1 MARVSLASPASAVA
15 GGKTAKALRDG
26 LGIET
31 VDDLLR
37 HYPRRYIDP
46 GELTD
51 LDSLEVG
58 EHVTVFAEVV
68 SATTRRMQ
76 QRKGTVTEV
85 VVSDGRGRISLV
97 FFNQP
102 WRAER
107 EFRVGRRG
115 LFAGTVSA
123 YGGTR
128 QLAHPRHVM
137 IPDRGA
143 GAPEGEAAGDEER
156 DREAEA
162 AFGDLLIPIYPATAG
177 LPSWK
182 IQRTVRLALDSLG
195 DIDDPLPA
203 ALREDRDL
211 VSLDAALRSVHR
223 PVDRDAI
230 AEAHRRLR
238 FEEAFDL
245 QVVLAQRRRERLGV
259 AAVPRPLRSDGI
271 LDEFDRRLRFGLTG
285 AQQRVGAEIA
295 ADLGGDHPM
304 QRLIQGD
311 VGSGKTLVALRAML
325 QVVDSGAQAA
335 LLAPTEVLA
344 QQHLRT
350 LRDHMGSLAETGLLR
365 AGEFGTRI
373 AFLSGSQGARQ
384 RRDEL
389 AAIASGEAGIVVG
402 THALLEESVEFH
414 DLALV
419 VVDEQHRF
427 GVEQRA
433 ALTSR
438 GAQTRPHVLVMTA
451 TPIPRTVAMT
461 VFGDLDVSVIDEYP
475 PGRGRISTHVVAP
488 REHPAHLARAWER
501 VREEVAQGR
510 RVFVVCPRI
519 GDDDDVTSSDE
530 IGTGGSAK
538 PSGSDDGPAMSSVI
552 DVARALDERWLV
564 GLRIGILHGRMP
576 AEAKDEAMRRFTLPQ
591 ESPEAYDLLV
601 STTVIE
607 VGVDVPD
614 ASMMVILDAERFGIS
629 QLHQLRG
636 RIARGGGDGLCLL
649 VTGADAG
656 SSSRE
661 RLAAVAA
668 TTDGFE
674 LARVDLEARRE
685 GDILGTAQSG
695 RRSSLRL
702 LEVIRDEHL
711 VEEARQAAHDLVADD
726 PDLTRHAVL
735 RDRIRLLHDDDRAE
749 FLEKG

>member
-1 MARVSLASPASAVA
+1 MPPVTPASPASAVT

-26 LGIET
+26 LGIVT

-58 EHVTVFAEVV
+58 EHVTVLADVV

-85 VVSDGRGRISLV
+85 VVSDGIGRISLV

-102 WRAER
+102 WRTER

-137 IPDRGA
+137 IPEGSSHDAEGDADR
-143 GAPEGEAAGDEER
+143 DS
-156 DREAEA
+156 EAEA

-195 DIDDPLPA
+195 EIEDPLPA
-203 ALREDRDL
+203 ALRDEHDL
-211 VSLDAALRSVHR
+211 VSLDFALRSVHR
-223 PVDRDAI
+223 PVDRDAV
-230 AEAHRRLR
+230 ETAHRRLR

-259 AAVPRPLRSDGI
+259 AAVPRPRRDGGT
-271 LDEFDRRLRFGLTG
+271 LDEFDRRLRFDLTG
-285 AQQRVGAEIA
+285 AQRRVGAEISE
-295 ADLGGDHPM
+295 DLAGEHPM

-325 QVVDSGAQAA
+325 QVVDTGAQAA

-350 LRDHMGSLAETGLLR
+350 LRDHMGPLAESGLLG
-365 AGEFGTRI
+365 AGEIGTRI
-373 AFLSGSQGARQ
+373 AYLSGSQGARQ
-384 RRDEL
+384 RREEL

-402 THALLEESVEFH
+402 THALLEESVEFR
-414 DLALV
+414 DLGLV

-438 GAQTRPHVLVMTA
+438 GSQARPHVLVMTA

-475 PGRGRISTHVVAP
+475 PGRGRIATHVVAP
-488 REHPAHLARAWER
+488 REQPAHLARAWER
-501 VREEVAQGR
+501 VREEVGAGR

-519 GDDDDVTSSDE
+519 GDDDDASSPDE
-530 IGTGGSAK
+530 IGGGSAT
-538 PSGSDDGPAMSSVI
+538 DDGPALSSVI
-552 DVARALDERWLV
+552 DVARALDERWLA
-564 GLRIGILHGRMP
+564 GLRVGVLHGRMP
-576 AEAKDEAMRRFTLPQ
+576 ADAKDEAMRRFTLEPQ
-591 ESPEAYDLLV
+591 DEDALDVLV

-607 VGVDVPD
+607 VGVDVPE

-649 VTGADAG
+649 VTGADGG
-656 SSSRE
+656 SPSRT
-661 RLAAVAA
+661 RLDAVAS

-702 LEVIRDEHL
+702 LEVIRDESL
-711 VEEARQAAHDLVADD
+711 VEEARSAAHQLVAAD
-726 PDLTRHAVL
+726 PDLERHAAL
-735 RDRIRLLHDDDRAE
+735 RDRIRMLQDDDRAE

>member
-1 MARVSLASPASAVA
+1 MARLGLSTPVSSVV

-26 LGIET
+26 LGVAT

-51 LDSLEVG
+51 LGGLQVG

-68 SATTRRMQ
+68 SASNRRMQ
-76 QRKGTVTEV
+76 QRKGTITEV
-85 VVSDGRGRISLV
+85 VVSDGVGRISLV

-102 WRAER
+102 WRVDR

-137 IPDRGA
+137 LPDA
-143 GAPEGEAAGDEER
+143 IGDPASLEDDR
-156 DREAEA
+156 DREAQA
-162 AFGDLLIPIYPATAG
+162 AFADLLIPIYPATAG

-182 IQRTVRLALDSLG
+182 IQQTVRLALDALA
-195 DIDDPLPA
+195 DVEDPLPEA
-203 ALREDRDL
+203 VRADKGLLGLADALRGI
-211 VSLDAALRSVHR
+211 HR
-223 PVDRDAI
+223 PPDRDAI
-230 AEAHRRLR
+230 EVAQRRLR

-245 QVVLAQRRRERLGV
+245 QVVLAQRRHERRGQ
-259 AAVPRPLRSDGI
+259 AATPRPAVGEGL
-271 LDEFDRRLRFGLTG
+271 LAAFDAEMPFDLTA
-285 AQQRVGAEIA
+285 AQDRVGREISD
-295 ADLGGDHPM
+295 DLAGSHPM
-304 QRLIQGD
+304 QRLLQGD

-325 QVVDSGAQAA
+325 QVIDAGAQAA

-350 LRDHMGSLAETGLLR
+350 LRSLLGDMAEVGLL
-365 AGEFGTRI
+365 GQHGPSTRI
-373 AFLSGSQGARQ
+373 AFLSGSQSARQ

-402 THALLEESVEFH
+402 THALLEDTVRFA
-414 DLALV
+414 DLGLV

-433 ALTSR
+433 ALADR
-438 GAQTRPHVLVMTA
+438 AKGETRPHVLVMTA

-475 PGRGRISTHVVAP
+475 PGRGRIDTHVVAP
-488 REHPAHLARAWER
+488 REQPAHLVRAWQR
-501 VREEVAQGR
+501 AREEAEAGR
-510 RVFVVCPRI
+510 RIFVVCPRI
-519 GDDDDVTSSDE
+519 GDDTATASSDE
-530 IGTGGSAK
+530 VT
-538 PSGSDDGPAMSSVI
+538 DDGVDQDPSPLSSVLET
-552 DVARALDERWLV
+552 AEALSDRWLA
-564 GLRIGILHGRMP
+564 GLRIGVLHGRMP
-576 AEAKDEAMRRFTLPQ
+576 AEDKDDVMRRFTLPSA
-591 ESPEAYDLLV
+591 SPDALDVVV

-614 ASMMVILDAERFGIS
+614 ASMMVILDADRFGIS

-649 VTGADAG
+649 VTSAEPG
-656 SSSRE
+656 SPARE
-661 RLAAVAA
+661 RLAAVAS
-668 TTDGFE
+668 TTDGFA
-674 LARVDLEARRE
+674 LARVDLQARRE
-685 GDILGTAQSG
+685 GDILGAAQSG

-702 LEVIRDEHL
+702 LEVIRDEPL
-711 VEEARQAAHDLVADD
+711 VDEARESAQAVVAAD
-726 PDLTRHAVL
+726 PTLESQPAL
-735 RDRIRLLHDDDRAE
+735 RERARMLGADDRAD

>member
-1 MARVSLASPASAVA
+1 MARVSLAAPVSAVA

-51 LDSLEVG
+51 LDSLQVG
-58 EHVTVFAEVV
+58 EHVTVLAEVV
-68 SATTRRMQ
+68 SASNRRMQ

-102 WRAER
+102 WRVER

-137 IPDRGA
+137 IPDSGLHLVD
-143 GAPEGEAAGDEER
+143 ESGDADR

-162 AFGDLLIPIYPATAG
+162 AFSDLLIPIYPATAG
-177 LPSWK
+177 LPSWR
-182 IQRTVRLALDSLG
+182 IQQTVRLALDSLA
-195 DIDDPLPA
+195 DVEDPLPP
-203 ALREDRDL
+203 ALRMEKGLLGLSD
-211 VSLDAALRSVHR
+211 ALRGVHR
-223 PVDRDAI
+223 PPDRDAI
-230 AEAHRRLR
+230 DAAHRRLR

-245 QVVLAQRRRERLGV
+245 QVVLAQRRHERLAQAATPRPPSGEGLV
-259 AAVPRPLRSDGI
+259 AA
-271 LDEFDRRLRFGLTG
+271 FGERIPYALTS
-285 AQQRVGAEIA
+285 AQERVGQEIS
-295 ADLGGDHPM
+295 ADLSGNHPM

-325 QVVDSGAQAA
+325 QVVDAGAQAA
-335 LLAPTEVLA
+335 MLAPTEVLA

-350 LRDHMGSLAETGLLR
+350 IRGLLGPLAESGLL
-365 AGEFGTRI
+365 GSSDIGTRV
-373 AFLSGSQGARQ
+373 AYLSGSQSTRQ
-384 RRDEL
+384 RREEL
-389 AAIASGEAGIVVG
+389 AVIASGEAGIVVG
-402 THALLEESVEFH
+402 THALLEGTVEFA
-414 DLALV
+414 DLGLV

-433 ALTSR
+433 ALASR
-438 GAQTRPHVLVMTA
+438 GPGDTRPHVLVMTA

-475 PGRGRISTHVVAP
+475 PGRGRIATHVVAP
-488 REHPAHLARAWER
+488 REQPAHLVRAWDR
-501 VREEVAQGR
+501 VREEIEGGG

-519 GDDDDVTSSDE
+519 GDDSSAASSDE
-530 IGTGGSAK
+530 IEADPDAS
-538 PSGSDDGPAMSSVI
+538 PDESPLSSVV
-552 DVARALDERWLV
+552 DVTRALSDRWLA
-564 GLRIGILHGRMP
+564 GLRVGMLHGRMP
-576 AEAKDEAMRRFTLPQ
+576 AEDKDEAMRRFTLPRDD
-591 ESPEAYDLLV
+591 PAALDVLV

-607 VGVDVPD
+607 VGVDVPE

-649 VTGADAG
+649 VTAAEPG
-656 SSSRE
+656 SPARE

-668 TTDGFE
+668 TTDGFA

-695 RRSSLRL
+695 KRSSLRL
-702 LEVIRDEHL
+702 LEVIRDEAL
-711 VEEARQAAHDLVADD
+711 VDEARQAAQAVVAED
-726 PDLTRHAVL
+726 PTLTRHAAL
-735 RDRIRLLHDDDRAE
+735 RERVRMLAADDRSD

>member
-1 MARVSLASPASAVA
+1 MPRVSLAAPVSAVA

-26 LGIET
+26 LGIQT
-31 VDDLLR
+31 VEDLLR

-58 EHVTVFAEVV
+58 EHVTVLAEVV
-68 SATTRRMQ
+68 SASNRRMQ

-102 WRAER
+102 WRVDR

-137 IPDRGA
+137 IPDTGLHLA
-143 GAPEGEAAGDEER
+143 EDSGDAEAER

-162 AFGDLLIPIYPATAG
+162 AFSDLLIPIYPATAG
-177 LPSWK
+177 LPSWR
-182 IQRTVRLALDSLG
+182 IQQAIRLALDSLG
-195 DIDDPLPA
+195 DIEDPIPA
-203 ALREDRDL
+203 SLRMEKGLLGLGDALRGI
-211 VSLDAALRSVHR
+211 HR
-223 PVDRDAI
+223 PPDPDVV
-230 AEAHRRLR
+230 EAARRRLR

-245 QVVLAQRRRERLGV
+245 QVVLAQRRHERLGQ
-259 AAVPRPLRSDGI
+259 AATPRPPTDDALLAVFDG
-271 LDEFDRRLRFGLTG
+271 RMPYSLTS
-285 AQQRVGAEIA
+285 AQVRVGEEIA
-295 ADLGGDHPM
+295 ADLSGSHPM
-304 QRLIQGD
+304 QRLLQGD

-325 QVVDSGAQAA
+325 QVVDAGAQAA

-350 LRDHMGSLAETGLLR
+350 IRGLLGPLAESGLL
-365 AGEFGTRI
+365 GSSDIGTRV
-373 AFLSGSQGARQ
+373 AYLSGSQSARQ
-384 RRDEL
+384 RREEL

-402 THALLEESVEFH
+402 THALLEDTVEFAE
-414 DLALV
+414 LGLV

-433 ALTSR
+433 ALAGR
-438 GAQTRPHVLVMTA
+438 GPGDTRPHVLVMTA

-461 VFGDLDVSVIDEYP
+461 VFGDLDVSLIDEYP
-475 PGRGRISTHVVAP
+475 PGRGRIATHVVAP
-488 REHPAHLARAWER
+488 REHPAHLVRAWER
-501 VREEVAQGR
+501 VREEVEAGR

-519 GDDDDVTSSDE
+519 GDDALDASADE
-530 IGTGGSAK
+530 IGADFDAGADES
-538 PSGSDDGPAMSSVI
+538 PLSSVT
-552 DVARALDERWLV
+552 DVARALSDRWLS
-564 GLRIGILHGRMP
+564 GLRVGTLHGRMP
-576 AEAKDEAMRRFTLPQ
+576 SEDKDDAMRRFTLPGEDPQ
-591 ESPEAYDLLV
+591 ALDVLV
-601 STTVIE
+601 ATTVIE
-607 VGVDVPD
+607 VGVDVPE

-649 VTGADAG
+649 VTAAEPG
-656 SSSRE
+656 SPARE

-668 TTDGFE
+668 TTDGFA

-702 LEVIRDEHL
+702 LEVIRDEPL
-711 VEEARQAAHDLVADD
+711 VEEARQAAQVIVSED
-726 PDLTRHAVL
+726 PDLARHPALRERARVL
-735 RDRIRLLHDDDRAE
+735 RDDERAE

>member
-1 MARVSLASPASAVA
+1 MARVSLAAPVSAVA

-26 LGIET
+26 LGIQT

-51 LDSLEVG
+51 LDSLQVG
-58 EHVTVFAEVV
+58 EHVTVLAEVV
-68 SATTRRMQ
+68 SATNRRMQ

-102 WRAER
+102 WRVER

-137 IPDRGA
+137 IPDTGLRLV
-143 GAPEGEAAGDEER
+143 GDDIDAQSER

-162 AFGDLLIPIYPATAG
+162 AFSDLLIPIYPATAG
-177 LPSWK
+177 LPSWR
-182 IQRTVRLALDSLG
+182 IQQTVRLALDSLS
-195 DIDDPLPA
+195 DIEDPLPP
-203 ALREDRDL
+203 ALRMEKGLLGFADALTSIHRPPDPDA
-211 VSLDAALRSVHR
+211 VDAAR
-223 PVDRDAI
+223 
-230 AEAHRRLR
+230 RRLR
-238 FEEAFDL
+238 FDEAFDL
-245 QVVLAQRRRERLGV
+245 QVVLAQRRHERLGQT
-259 AAVPRPLRSDGI
+259 AMPRPEMPDG
-271 LDEFDRRLRFGLTG
+271 LLTAFDARIPYALTT
-285 AQQRVGAEIA
+285 AQERVGREIS
-295 ADLGGDHPM
+295 ADLACSHPM
-304 QRLIQGD
+304 QRLLQGD

-325 QVVDSGAQAA
+325 QVVDTGAQAA

-350 LRDHMGSLAETGLLR
+350 IRALLGPLAESGLL
-365 AGEFGTRI
+365 GSDDIGTRV
-373 AFLSGSQGARQ
+373 AYLSGSQSARQ
-384 RRDEL
+384 RREEL
-389 AAIASGEAGIVVG
+389 SAIATGEAGIVVG
-402 THALLEESVEFH
+402 THALLEDTVDFH
-414 DLALV
+414 DLGLV

-433 ALTSR
+433 ALAGR
-438 GAQTRPHVLVMTA
+438 GPGDTRPHVLVMTA

-475 PGRGRISTHVVAP
+475 PGRGRIATHVVAP
-488 REHPAHLARAWER
+488 REHPAHLVRAWDR
-501 VREEVAQGR
+501 VREEVDAGR

-519 GDDDDVTSSDE
+519 GDDSATVGSDE
-530 IGTGGSAK
+530 IGTDAAVSADES
-538 PSGSDDGPAMSSVI
+538 PLSSVV
-552 DVARALDERWLV
+552 DVTRALSDRWLT
-564 GLRIGILHGRMP
+564 GLRVGMLHGRMS
-576 AEAKDEAMRRFTLPQ
+576 ADDKDEAMRRFTLPRDDPAAL
-591 ESPEAYDLLV
+591 EVLV

-607 VGVDVPD
+607 VGVDVPE
-614 ASMMVILDAERFGIS
+614 ASMMVILDAERFGVS

-649 VTGADAG
+649 VTAAEPG
-656 SSSRE
+656 SPARE

-668 TTDGFE
+668 TTDGFA

-702 LEVIRDEHL
+702 LEVIRDESL
-711 VEEARQAAHDLVADD
+711 VEEARQAAQAVVAED
-726 PDLTRHAVL
+726 PMLARHAAL
-735 RDRIRLLHDDDRAE
+735 RERVRMLSADERAD

>member
-1 MARVSLASPASAVA
+1 MARVSLAAPVSAIA

-51 LDSLEVG
+51 LDSLQVG
-58 EHVTVFAEVV
+58 EHVTVLAEVV
-68 SATTRRMQ
+68 SATNRRMQ
-76 QRKGTVTEV
+76 QRNGTVTEV

-102 WRAER
+102 WRVER

-137 IPDRGA
+137 IPDSGLHLVEDSA
-143 GAPEGEAAGDEER
+143 DAEAER

-162 AFGDLLIPIYPATAG
+162 AFSNLLIPVYPATAG
-177 LPSWK
+177 LPSWR
-182 IQRTVRLALDSLG
+182 IQQTIKLALDSLVEVE
-195 DIDDPLPA
+195 DPLPP
-203 ALREDRDL
+203 ALRLEKGLLGLSD
-211 VSLDAALRSVHR
+211 ALRAIHR
-223 PVDRDAI
+223 PPDLEAI
-230 AEAHRRLR
+230 EPARRRLR

-245 QVVLAQRRRERLGV
+245 QVVLAQRRQVRRAQ
-259 AAVPRPLRSDGI
+259 AATPRPRSDAG
-271 LDEFDRRLRFGLTG
+271 LLAAFDARTPYDLTS
-285 AQQRVGAEIA
+285 AQVRVGEEIST
-295 ADLGGDHPM
+295 DLGDSHPM
-304 QRLIQGD
+304 QRLLQGD

-325 QVVDSGAQAA
+325 QVVDAGAQAA
-335 LLAPTEVLA
+335 MLAPTEVLA

-350 LRDHMGSLAETGLLR
+350 IRGLLGPLAEAGLL
-365 AGEFGTRI
+365 GSEGVGTRV
-373 AFLSGSQGARQ
+373 AYLSGSQTARQ
-384 RRDEL
+384 RREEL
-389 AAIASGEAGIVVG
+389 ASIASGEAGIVVG
-402 THALLEESVEFH
+402 THALLEDTVDFA
-414 DLALV
+414 DLGLV

-433 ALTSR
+433 ALTKR
-438 GAQTRPHVLVMTA
+438 GAGDTRPHVLVMTA

-475 PGRGRISTHVVAP
+475 PGRGRIATHVVAP
-488 REHPAHLARAWER
+488 REQPAHLVRAWDR
-501 VREEVAQGR
+501 VREEVAAGR

-519 GDDDDVTSSDE
+519 GDDAATASTDE
-530 IGTGGSAK
+530 VEADPDAAPDES
-538 PSGSDDGPAMSSVI
+538 PLSSVV
-552 DVARALDERWLV
+552 DVARALSDRWLA
-564 GLRIGILHGRMP
+564 GLRVGILHGRMP
-576 AEAKDEAMRRFTLPQ
+576 AEDKDEAMRRFTLPV
-591 ESPEAYDLLV
+591 EDPSALDVLV

-607 VGVDVPD
+607 VGVDVPQ

-649 VTGADAG
+649 VTAAEPG
-656 SSSRE
+656 SPARD
-661 RLAAVAA
+661 RLAAVAS
-668 TTDGFE
+668 TTDGFA

-702 LEVIRDEHL
+702 LEVIRDEAL
-711 VEEARQAAHDLVADD
+711 VEEARQAAQVLVSED
-726 PDLTRHAVL
+726 PDLARHPAL
-735 RDRIRLLHDDDRAE
+735 RERVRMLSADDRAD

>member
-1 MARVSLASPASAVA
+1 MKRIGLAAPVSTVA

-31 VDDLLR
+31 VDDLVR

-51 LDSLEVG
+51 LDSLQVG
-58 EHVTVFAEVV
+58 EHVTVLAEVV
-68 SATTRRMQ
+68 SATNRRMQ

-102 WRAER
+102 WRVDR

-137 IPDRGA
+137 IPDA
-143 GAPEGEAAGDEER
+143 GLHVVDDSADAQSER
-156 DREAEA
+156 DSEAEA
-162 AFGDLLIPIYPATAG
+162 AFADLLIPIYPATAG
-177 LPSWK
+177 LPSWR
-182 IQRTVRLALDSLG
+182 IQQTVRLALDSLA
-195 DIDDPLPA
+195 DIEDPLPA
-203 ALREDRDL
+203 SVRLEKGLVGLEDALRGI
-211 VSLDAALRSVHR
+211 HR
-223 PVDRDAI
+223 PPDKDAI
-230 AEAHRRLR
+230 EAAQRRLR

-245 QVVLAQRRRERLGV
+245 QVVLAQRRHERLAQ
-259 AAVPRPLRSDGI
+259 AAVPRPVATEGLLSAF
-271 LDEFDRRLRFGLTG
+271 DERLPYSLTA
-285 AQQRVGAEIA
+285 AQERVGREISD
-295 ADLGGDHPM
+295 DLAGSHPM
-304 QRLIQGD
+304 QRLLQGD

-350 LRDHMGSLAETGLLR
+350 IRGLLGPLAESGLL
-365 AGEFGTRI
+365 GSGDTGTRV
-373 AFLSGSQGARQ
+373 AYLSGSQSARQ
-384 RRDEL
+384 RREEL

-402 THALLEESVEFH
+402 THALLEDSVEFS
-414 DLALV
+414 DLGLV

-433 ALTSR
+433 ALATR
-438 GAQTRPHVLVMTA
+438 GGDTRPHVLVMTA

-475 PGRGRISTHVVAP
+475 PGRGRIATHVVAP
-488 REHPAHLARAWER
+488 REHPAHLVRAWER
-501 VREEVAQGR
+501 VREEVDAGR

-519 GDDDDVTSSDE
+519 GDDASAVGSDE
-530 IGTGGSAK
+530 IGEDPDASLDES
-538 PSGSDDGPAMSSVI
+538 PLSSVV
-552 DVARALDERWLV
+552 DVTQALSDRWLA
-564 GLRIGILHGRMP
+564 GLRVGMLHGRMT
-576 AEAKDEAMRRFTLPQ
+576 AEDKDDAMRRFTLPRDD
-591 ESPEAYDLLV
+591 SAALDVLV
-601 STTVIE
+601 ATTVIE
-607 VGVDVPD
+607 VGVDVPE

-649 VTGADAG
+649 VTAAEPG
-656 SSSRE
+656 SPARE

-668 TTDGFE
+668 TTDGFA

-702 LEVIRDEHL
+702 LEVIRDEAL
-711 VEEARQAAHDLVADD
+711 VDEARQAAQAVVADD
-726 PDLTRHAVL
+726 PQLARHPAL
-735 RDRIRLLHDDDRAE
+735 RERVRMLDSDDRAD

>member
-1 MARVSLASPASAVA
+1 MARVSLAAPVSAVA

-51 LDSLEVG
+51 LDSLQVG
-58 EHVTVFAEVV
+58 EHVTVLAEVV
-68 SATTRRMQ
+68 SASNRRMQ

-102 WRAER
+102 WRVER

-137 IPDRGA
+137 IPDSGMHLVD
-143 GAPEGEAAGDEER
+143 ESGDADR

-162 AFGDLLIPIYPATAG
+162 AFSDLLIPIYPATAG
-177 LPSWK
+177 LPSWR
-182 IQRTVRLALDSLG
+182 IQQTVRLALDSLA
-195 DIDDPLPA
+195 DVEDPLPP
-203 ALREDRDL
+203 ALRMEKGLLGLAD
-211 VSLDAALRSVHR
+211 ALRGVHR
-223 PVDRDAI
+223 PPDRDAI
-230 AEAHRRLR
+230 DAAHRRLR

-245 QVVLAQRRRERLGV
+245 QVVLAQRRHERLAQAATPRPPSGEGLV
-259 AAVPRPLRSDGI
+259 AA
-271 LDEFDRRLRFGLTG
+271 FGERIPYALTS
-285 AQQRVGAEIA
+285 AQERVGQEIS
-295 ADLGGDHPM
+295 ADLSGNHPM

-325 QVVDSGAQAA
+325 QVVDAGAQAA
-335 LLAPTEVLA
+335 MLAPTEVLA

-350 LRDHMGSLAETGLLR
+350 IRGLLGPLAESGLL
-365 AGEFGTRI
+365 GSSDIGTRV
-373 AFLSGSQGARQ
+373 AYLSGSQSTRQ
-384 RRDEL
+384 RREEL
-389 AAIASGEAGIVVG
+389 AVIASGEAGIVVG
-402 THALLEESVEFH
+402 THALLEGTVEFA
-414 DLALV
+414 DLGLV

-433 ALTSR
+433 ALASR
-438 GAQTRPHVLVMTA
+438 GPGDTRPHVLVMTA

-475 PGRGRISTHVVAP
+475 PGRGRIATHVVAP
-488 REHPAHLARAWER
+488 REQPAHLVRAWDR
-501 VREEVAQGR
+501 VREEIEGGG

-519 GDDDDVTSSDE
+519 GDDSSAASSDE
-530 IGTGGSAK
+530 IEADPDAS
-538 PSGSDDGPAMSSVI
+538 PDESPLSSVV
-552 DVARALDERWLV
+552 DVTRALSDRWLA
-564 GLRIGILHGRMP
+564 GLRVGMLHGRMP
-576 AEAKDEAMRRFTLPQ
+576 AEDKDEAMRRFTLPRDD
-591 ESPEAYDLLV
+591 PAALDVLV

-607 VGVDVPD
+607 VGVDVPE

-649 VTGADAG
+649 VTAAEPG
-656 SSSRE
+656 SPARE

-668 TTDGFE
+668 TTDGFA

-695 RRSSLRL
+695 KRSSLRL
-702 LEVIRDEHL
+702 LEVIRDEAL
-711 VEEARQAAHDLVADD
+711 VDEARQAAQAVVAED
-726 PDLTRHAVL
+726 PTLTRHAAL
-735 RDRIRLLHDDDRAE
+735 RERVRMLAADDRSD

>member
-1 MARVSLASPASAVA
+1 MAPLGLTSPVSAVA

-51 LDSLEVG
+51 LGALQVG

-68 SATTRRMQ
+68 SASNRRMQ
-76 QRKGTVTEV
+76 QRKGTITEV
-85 VVSDGRGRISLV
+85 VVSDGVGRISLV

-102 WRAER
+102 WRVDR

-137 IPDRGA
+137 LPERGDDA
-143 GAPEGEAAGDEER
+143 VEGVTSLEEDR
-156 DREAEA
+156 DREAES
-162 AFGDLLIPIYPATAG
+162 AFSDLLIPIYPATAG

-182 IQRTVRLALDSLG
+182 IQQTVRLALDTLV
-195 DIDDPLPA
+195 DVEDPLPEEIRTEKNLLGLSD
-203 ALREDRDL
+203 ALRGI
-211 VSLDAALRSVHR
+211 HR
-223 PVDRDAI
+223 PPDRDAT
-230 AEAHRRLR
+230 EAARRRLR

-245 QVVLAQRRRERLGV
+245 QVVLAQRRHERLAE
-259 AAVPRPLRSDGI
+259 AAIPRPPAAAGLLVD
-271 LDEFDRRLRFGLTG
+271 FDARMPFPLTG
-285 AQQRVGAEIA
+285 AQVRVGQEIST
-295 ADLGGDHPM
+295 DLSASHPM
-304 QRLIQGD
+304 QRLLQGD

-325 QVVDSGAQAA
+325 QVVDAGGQAA

-350 LRDHMGSLAETGLLR
+350 VRALLGPLADDGLLGS
-365 AGEFGTRI
+365 ADGTTRV
-373 AFLSGSQGARQ
+373 AFLSGSQSTRQ

-389 AAIASGEAGIVVG
+389 AAIESGEAGIVVG
-402 THALLEESVEFH
+402 THALLEETVRFA
-414 DLALV
+414 DLGLV

-433 ALTSR
+433 ALTGR
-438 GAQTRPHVLVMTA
+438 AGAEVRPHVLVMTA

-475 PGRGRISTHVVAP
+475 PGRGRIATHVVAP
-488 REHPAHLARAWER
+488 REQPAHLARAWER
-501 VREEVAQGR
+501 VREEVASGR

-519 GDDDDVTSSDE
+519 GDDVATASSDE
-530 IGTGGSAK
+530 VGEENVDSTVS
-538 PSGSDDGPAMSSVI
+538 PLSSVTE
-552 DVARALDERWLV
+552 VADALTHRWLS
-564 GLRIGILHGRMP
+564 GLRIGVLHGRMA
-576 AEAKDEAMRRFTLPQ
+576 AEDKDDAMRRFTLP
-591 ESPEAYDLLV
+591 ADDADALDVLV
-601 STTVIE
+601 ATTVIE

-614 ASMMVILDAERFGIS
+614 ASTMVILDADRFGIS

-649 VTGADAG
+649 VTSAEPG
-656 SSSRE
+656 SPARE
-661 RLAAVAA
+661 RLAAVSA
-668 TTDGFE
+668 TTDGFA
-674 LARVDLEARRE
+674 LARVDLQARRE

-702 LEVIRDEHL
+702 LEVIRDEPL
-711 VEEARQAAHDLVADD
+711 VEEAREAAQAVVSADPTLAAHPALRERV
-726 PDLTRHAVL
+726 RVL
-735 RDRIRLLHDDDRAE
+735 DADDRAD

>member
-1 MARVSLASPASAVA
+1 MARVSLAAPVSAVA

-51 LDSLEVG
+51 LDSLQVG
-58 EHVTVFAEVV
+58 EHVTVLAEVV
-68 SATTRRMQ
+68 SASNRRMQ

-102 WRAER
+102 WRVER

-137 IPDRGA
+137 IPDSGLHLVD
-143 GAPEGEAAGDEER
+143 ESGDADR

-162 AFGDLLIPIYPATAG
+162 AFSDLLIPIYPATAG
-177 LPSWK
+177 LPSWR
-182 IQRTVRLALDSLG
+182 IQQTVRLALDSLA
-195 DIDDPLPA
+195 DVEDPLPP
-203 ALREDRDL
+203 ALRMEKGLLGLAD
-211 VSLDAALRSVHR
+211 ALRGVHR
-223 PVDRDAI
+223 PPDRDAI
-230 AEAHRRLR
+230 EAAHRRLR

-245 QVVLAQRRRERLGV
+245 QVVLAQRRHERLAQAATPRPPSGEGLV
-259 AAVPRPLRSDGI
+259 AAF
-271 LDEFDRRLRFGLTG
+271 DERIPYALTS
-285 AQQRVGAEIA
+285 AQERVGQEIS
-295 ADLGGDHPM
+295 ADLSGNHPM

-325 QVVDSGAQAA
+325 QVVDAGAQAA
-335 LLAPTEVLA
+335 MLAPTEVLA

-350 LRDHMGSLAETGLLR
+350 IRGLLGPLAESGLL
-365 AGEFGTRI
+365 GSSDIGTRV
-373 AFLSGSQGARQ
+373 AYLSGSQSTRQ
-384 RRDEL
+384 RREEL
-389 AAIASGEAGIVVG
+389 AVIASGEAGIVVG
-402 THALLEESVEFH
+402 THALLEGTVEFA
-414 DLALV
+414 DLGLV

-433 ALTSR
+433 ALASR
-438 GAQTRPHVLVMTA
+438 GPGDTRPHVLVMTA

-475 PGRGRISTHVVAP
+475 PGRGRIATHVVAP
-488 REHPAHLARAWER
+488 REQPAHLVRAWDR
-501 VREEVAQGR
+501 VREEIEGGG

-519 GDDDDVTSSDE
+519 GDDSSAASSDE
-530 IGTGGSAK
+530 IEADPDAS
-538 PSGSDDGPAMSSVI
+538 PDESPLSSVV
-552 DVARALDERWLV
+552 DVTRALSDRWLA
-564 GLRIGILHGRMP
+564 GLRVGMLHGRMP
-576 AEAKDEAMRRFTLPQ
+576 AEDKDEAMRRFTLPRDD
-591 ESPEAYDLLV
+591 PAALDVLV

-607 VGVDVPD
+607 VGVDVPE

-649 VTGADAG
+649 VTAAEPG
-656 SSSRE
+656 SPARE

-668 TTDGFE
+668 TTDGFA

-695 RRSSLRL
+695 KRSSLRL
-702 LEVIRDEHL
+702 LEVIRDEAL
-711 VEEARQAAHDLVADD
+711 VDEARQAAQAVVAED
-726 PDLTRHAVL
+726 PTLTRHAAL
-735 RDRIRLLHDDDRAE
+735 RERVRMLAADDRSD

>member
-1 MARVSLASPASAVA
+1 MPRVSLAAPVSAVA

-58 EHVTVFAEVV
+58 EHVTVLAEVV
-68 SATTRRMQ
+68 SATNRRMQ

-102 WRAER
+102 WRVDR

-137 IPDRGA
+137 IPDSGLHLVEESA
-143 GAPEGEAAGDEER
+143 DAESER

-162 AFGDLLIPIYPATAG
+162 AFSDLLIPIYPATAG
-177 LPSWK
+177 LPSWR
-182 IQRTVRLALDSLG
+182 IQQTIRIALDSLG
-195 DIDDPLPA
+195 DVEDPLPPA
-203 ALREDRDL
+203 VRMEKGLLGLSDALRGI
-211 VSLDAALRSVHR
+211 HR
-223 PVDRDAI
+223 PADKDTI
-230 AEAHRRLR
+230 EAARRRLR

-245 QVVLAQRRRERLGV
+245 QVVLAQRRQERLAQ
-259 AAVPRPLRSDGI
+259 AATPRPAKDSGL
-271 LDEFDRRLRFGLTG
+271 LAAFDERRPYVLTG
-285 AQQRVGAEIA
+285 AQERVGREIS
-295 ADLGGDHPM
+295 ADLGDSHPM
-304 QRLIQGD
+304 QRLLQGD

-325 QVVDSGAQAA
+325 QVVDAGAQAA

-344 QQHLRT
+344 QQHLRMIRG
-350 LRDHMGSLAETGLLR
+350 LLGPLAESGLLGS
-365 AGEFGTRI
+365 ADMGTRV
-373 AFLSGSQGARQ
+373 AYLSGSQSARQ
-384 RRDEL
+384 RREEL

-402 THALLEESVEFH
+402 THALLEDSVEFA
-414 DLALV
+414 DLGLV

-433 ALTSR
+433 ALASR
-438 GAQTRPHVLVMTA
+438 GGDATRPHVLVMTA

-475 PGRGRISTHVVAP
+475 PGRGRIATHVVAP
-488 REHPAHLARAWER
+488 REQPAHLVRAWDR
-501 VREEVAQGR
+501 VREEVEAGS

-519 GDDDDVTSSDE
+519 GDDAATASSDE
-530 IGTGGSAK
+530 IDTDPEAS
-538 PSGSDDGPAMSSVI
+538 PDESPLSSVV
-552 DVARALDERWLV
+552 DVTRALSDRWLAGMRV
-564 GLRIGILHGRMP
+564 GMLHGRMP
-576 AEAKDEAMRRFTLPQ
+576 TEDKDEAMRRFTLPR
-591 ESPEAYDLLV
+591 ESPDALDVLV

-607 VGVDVPD
+607 VGVDVPE

-636 RIARGGGDGLCLL
+636 RIARGGGDGVCLL
-649 VTGADAG
+649 VTAAEPG
-656 SSSRE
+656 SPARE

-668 TTDGFE
+668 TTDGFA

-702 LEVIRDEHL
+702 LEVIRDEPL
-711 VEEARQAAHDLVADD
+711 VEEARHAAQAIVSDD
-726 PDLTRHAVL
+726 PALARHPAL
-735 RDRIRLLHDDDRAE
+735 RERARMLDADDRAD

>member
-1 MARVSLASPASAVA
+1 MARVSLAAPVSAVA

-51 LDSLEVG
+51 LDSLQVG
-58 EHVTVFAEVV
+58 EHVTVLAEVV
-68 SATTRRMQ
+68 SASNRRMQ

-102 WRAER
+102 WRVER

-137 IPDRGA
+137 IPDSGLHLVD
-143 GAPEGEAAGDEER
+143 ESGDADR

-162 AFGDLLIPIYPATAG
+162 AFSDLLIPIYPATAG
-177 LPSWK
+177 LPSWR
-182 IQRTVRLALDSLG
+182 IQQTVRLALDSLA
-195 DIDDPLPA
+195 DVEDPLPP
-203 ALREDRDL
+203 ALRMEKGLLGLSD
-211 VSLDAALRSVHR
+211 ALRGVHL
-223 PVDRDAI
+223 PPDRDAI
-230 AEAHRRLR
+230 DAAHRRLR

-245 QVVLAQRRRERLGV
+245 QVVLAQRRHERLAQAATPRPPSGEGLV
-259 AAVPRPLRSDGI
+259 AAF
-271 LDEFDRRLRFGLTG
+271 DERIPYALTS
-285 AQQRVGAEIA
+285 AQERVGQEIS
-295 ADLGGDHPM
+295 ADLSGNHPM

-325 QVVDSGAQAA
+325 QVVDAGAQAA
-335 LLAPTEVLA
+335 MLAPTEVLA

-350 LRDHMGSLAETGLLR
+350 IRGLLGPLAESGLL
-365 AGEFGTRI
+365 GSSDIGTRV
-373 AFLSGSQGARQ
+373 AYLSGSQSTRQ
-384 RRDEL
+384 RREEL
-389 AAIASGEAGIVVG
+389 AVIASGEAGIVVG
-402 THALLEESVEFH
+402 THALLEGTVEFA
-414 DLALV
+414 DLGLV

-433 ALTSR
+433 ALASR
-438 GAQTRPHVLVMTA
+438 GPGDTRPHVLVMTA

-475 PGRGRISTHVVAP
+475 PGRGRIATHVVAP
-488 REHPAHLARAWER
+488 REQPAHLVRAWDR
-501 VREEVAQGR
+501 VREEIEGGG

-519 GDDDDVTSSDE
+519 GDDSSAASSDE
-530 IGTGGSAK
+530 IEADPDAS
-538 PSGSDDGPAMSSVI
+538 PDESPLSSVV
-552 DVARALDERWLV
+552 DVTRALSDRWLA
-564 GLRIGILHGRMP
+564 GLRVGMLHGRMP
-576 AEAKDEAMRRFTLPQ
+576 AEDKDEAMRRFTLPRDD
-591 ESPEAYDLLV
+591 PAALDVLV

-607 VGVDVPD
+607 VGVDVPE

-649 VTGADAG
+649 VTAAEPG
-656 SSSRE
+656 SPARE

-668 TTDGFE
+668 TTDGFA

-695 RRSSLRL
+695 KRSSLRL
-702 LEVIRDEHL
+702 LEVIRDEAL
-711 VEEARQAAHDLVADD
+711 VDEARQAAQAVVAED
-726 PDLTRHAVL
+726 PTLTRHAAL
-735 RDRIRLLHDDDRAE
+735 RERVRMLAADDRSD

>member
-1 MARVSLASPASAVA
+1 MARVSLVAPVSAVA

-51 LDSLEVG
+51 LDSLQVG
-58 EHVTVFAEVV
+58 EHVTVLAEVV
-68 SATTRRMQ
+68 SASNRRMQ

-102 WRAER
+102 WRVER

-137 IPDRGA
+137 IPDTGLHLV
-143 GAPEGEAAGDEER
+143 EESDDGDR

-162 AFGDLLIPIYPATAG
+162 AFSDLLIPIYPATAG
-177 LPSWK
+177 LPSWR
-182 IQRTVRLALDSLG
+182 IQQTVRLALDSLA
-195 DIDDPLPA
+195 DVEDPLPP
-203 ALREDRDL
+203 ALRMEKGL
-211 VSLDAALRSVHR
+211 LGLAEALRGVHR
-223 PVDRDAI
+223 PPDRDAI
-230 AEAHRRLR
+230 EAAHRRLR

-245 QVVLAQRRRERLGV
+245 QVVLAQRRHERLAQ
-259 AAVPRPLRSDGI
+259 AATPRPPSGDG
-271 LDEFDRRLRFGLTG
+271 LLAAFDARIPYALTS
-285 AQQRVGAEIA
+285 AQERVGQEIS
-295 ADLGGDHPM
+295 ADLSGSHPM

-325 QVVDSGAQAA
+325 QVVDAGAQAA
-335 LLAPTEVLA
+335 MLAPTEVLA

-350 LRDHMGSLAETGLLR
+350 IRGLLGPLAESGLL
-365 AGEFGTRI
+365 GSSDIGTRV
-373 AFLSGSQGARQ
+373 AYLSGSQSARQ
-384 RRDEL
+384 RREEL

-402 THALLEESVEFH
+402 THALLEGTVEFA
-414 DLALV
+414 DLGLV

-433 ALTSR
+433 ALAGR
-438 GAQTRPHVLVMTA
+438 GPGDTRPHVLVMTA

-475 PGRGRISTHVVAP
+475 PGRGRIATHVVAP
-488 REHPAHLARAWER
+488 REQPAHLVRAWDR
-501 VREEVAQGR
+501 VREEVGGGG

-519 GDDDDVTSSDE
+519 GDDSSAASSDE
-530 IGTGGSAK
+530 IEADPDAS
-538 PSGSDDGPAMSSVI
+538 PDESPLSSVV
-552 DVARALDERWLV
+552 DVTRALSDRWLA
-564 GLRIGILHGRMP
+564 GLRVGMLHGRMP
-576 AEAKDEAMRRFTLPQ
+576 AEDKDEAMRRFTLPR
-591 ESPEAYDLLV
+591 EDPAALDVLV

-607 VGVDVPD
+607 VGVDVPE

-649 VTGADAG
+649 VTAAEPG
-656 SSSRE
+656 SPARE

-668 TTDGFE
+668 TTDGFA

-695 RRSSLRL
+695 KRSSLRL
-702 LEVIRDEHL
+702 LEVIRDEAL
-711 VEEARQAAHDLVADD
+711 VEEARQAAQAIVAED
-726 PDLTRHAVL
+726 PSLTRHAAL
-735 RDRIRLLHDDDRAE
+735 RERVRMLAADDRSD

>member
-1 MARVSLASPASAVA
+1 MARLSLAAPVSSIA

-51 LDSLEVG
+51 LDSLQVG
-58 EHVTVFAEVV
+58 EHVTVLAEVV
-68 SATTRRMQ
+68 SATNRRMQ

-102 WRAER
+102 WRADR

-137 IPDRGA
+137 IPDA
-143 GAPEGEAAGDEER
+143 GLRLVEESGDAEAER

-162 AFGDLLIPIYPATAG
+162 AFSDLFIPIYPATAG
-177 LPSWK
+177 LPSWR
-182 IQRTVRLALDSLG
+182 IQQTVRLALASLA
-195 DIDDPLPA
+195 DVEDPLPA
-203 ALREDRDL
+203 ALRIEKGL
-211 VSLDAALRSVHR
+211 LGLGDALHGIHR
-223 PVDRDAI
+223 PPDREAI
-230 AEAHRRLR
+230 EAAQRRLR

-245 QVVLAQRRRERLGV
+245 QVVLAQRRQERLAQ
-259 AAVPRPLRSDGI
+259 AATPRPLVADG
-271 LDEFDRRLRFGLTG
+271 LLAAFDARMPYALTG
-285 AQQRVGAEIA
+285 AQQRVGEEIA
-295 ADLGGDHPM
+295 TDLSDSHPM
-304 QRLIQGD
+304 QRLLQGD

-325 QVVDSGAQAA
+325 QVVDAGAQAA

-350 LRDHMGSLAETGLLR
+350 IRGLLGPL
-365 AGEFGTRI
+365 ADSGLLGSGDIGTRI
-373 AFLSGSQGARQ
+373 AYLSGSQSARQ
-384 RRDEL
+384 RREEL

-402 THALLEESVEFH
+402 THALLEDTVEFA
-414 DLALV
+414 DLGLV

-433 ALTSR
+433 ALTAR
-438 GAQTRPHVLVMTA
+438 GPGDRRPHVLVMTA

-475 PGRGRISTHVVAP
+475 PGRGRIATHVVAP
-488 REHPAHLARAWER
+488 REHPAHLVRAWDR
-501 VREEVAQGR
+501 VREEVDAGG

-519 GDDDDVTSSDE
+519 GDDAAAMSSDE
-530 IGTGGSAK
+530 V
-538 PSGSDDGPAMSSVI
+538 DGDPDASPDESPLSSVV
-552 DVARALDERWLV
+552 DVTRALSDRWLS
-564 GLRIGILHGRMP
+564 GLRVGMLHGRMP
-576 AEAKDEAMRRFTLPQ
+576 AEEKDDAMRRFTLPR
-591 ESPEAYDLLV
+591 EDSAALDVLV
-601 STTVIE
+601 ATTVIE
-607 VGVDVPD
+607 VGVDVPE
-614 ASMMVILDAERFGIS
+614 ASMMVILDADRFGIS

-649 VTGADAG
+649 VTAAELG
-656 SSSRE
+656 SPARE

-668 TTDGFE
+668 TTDGFA

-702 LEVIRDEHL
+702 LEVIRDEAL
-711 VEEARQAAHDLVADD
+711 VDEAREAAQALVSEDPGLARHTALRERVRLLAADD
-726 PDLTRHAVL
+726 RSDY
-735 RDRIRLLHDDDRAE
+735 
-749 FLEKG
+749 LEKG

>member
-1 MARVSLASPASAVA
+1 MARVSLAAPVSAVA

-51 LDSLEVG
+51 LDSLQVG
-58 EHVTVFAEVV
+58 EHVTVLAEVV
-68 SATTRRMQ
+68 SASNRRMQ

-102 WRAER
+102 WRVER

-137 IPDRGA
+137 IPDSGMHLVD
-143 GAPEGEAAGDEER
+143 ESGDADR

-162 AFGDLLIPIYPATAG
+162 AFSDLLIPIYPATAG
-177 LPSWK
+177 LPSWR
-182 IQRTVRLALDSLG
+182 IQQTVRLALDSLA
-195 DIDDPLPA
+195 DVEDPLPP
-203 ALREDRDL
+203 ALRMEKGLLGLSD
-211 VSLDAALRSVHR
+211 ALRGVHR
-223 PVDRDAI
+223 PPDRDAI
-230 AEAHRRLR
+230 DAAHRRLR

-245 QVVLAQRRRERLGV
+245 QVVLAQRRHERLAQAATPRPPSGEGLV
-259 AAVPRPLRSDGI
+259 AAF
-271 LDEFDRRLRFGLTG
+271 DERIPYALTS
-285 AQQRVGAEIA
+285 AQERVGQEIS
-295 ADLGGDHPM
+295 ADLSGNHPM

-325 QVVDSGAQAA
+325 QVVDAGAQAA
-335 LLAPTEVLA
+335 MLAPTEVLA

-350 LRDHMGSLAETGLLR
+350 IRGLLGPLAESGLL
-365 AGEFGTRI
+365 GSSDIGTRV
-373 AFLSGSQGARQ
+373 AYLSGSQSTRQ
-384 RRDEL
+384 RREEL
-389 AAIASGEAGIVVG
+389 AVIASGEAGIVVG
-402 THALLEESVEFH
+402 THALLEGTVEFA
-414 DLALV
+414 DLGLV

-433 ALTSR
+433 ALASR
-438 GAQTRPHVLVMTA
+438 GPGDTRPHVLVMTA

-475 PGRGRISTHVVAP
+475 PGRGRIATHVVAP
-488 REHPAHLARAWER
+488 REQPAHLVRAWDR
-501 VREEVAQGR
+501 VREEIEGGG

-519 GDDDDVTSSDE
+519 GDDSSAASSDE
-530 IGTGGSAK
+530 IEADPDAS
-538 PSGSDDGPAMSSVI
+538 PDESPLSSVV
-552 DVARALDERWLV
+552 DVTRALSDRWLA
-564 GLRIGILHGRMP
+564 GLRVGMLHGRMP
-576 AEAKDEAMRRFTLPQ
+576 AEDKDEAMRRFTLPRDD
-591 ESPEAYDLLV
+591 PAALDVLV

-607 VGVDVPD
+607 VGVDVPE

-649 VTGADAG
+649 VTAAEPG
-656 SSSRE
+656 SPARE

-668 TTDGFE
+668 TTDGFA

-695 RRSSLRL
+695 KRSSLRL
-702 LEVIRDEHL
+702 LEVIRDEAL
-711 VEEARQAAHDLVADD
+711 VDEARQAAQAVVAED
-726 PDLTRHAVL
+726 PTLTRHAAL
-735 RDRIRLLHDDDRAE
+735 RERVRMLAADDRSD

>member
-1 MARVSLASPASAVA
+1 MARVSLVAPVSAVA

-26 LGIET
+26 LGVET

-51 LDSLEVG
+51 LDSLQVG
-58 EHVTVFAEVV
+58 EHVTVLAEVV
-68 SATTRRMQ
+68 SASNRRMQ

-102 WRAER
+102 WRVER

-137 IPDRGA
+137 IPDTGLHLV
-143 GAPEGEAAGDEER
+143 EESDDGDR

-162 AFGDLLIPIYPATAG
+162 AFSDLLIPIYPATAG
-177 LPSWK
+177 LPSWR
-182 IQRTVRLALDSLG
+182 IQQTVRLALDSLA
-195 DIDDPLPA
+195 DVEDPLPP
-203 ALREDRDL
+203 ALRMEKGLLGLAD
-211 VSLDAALRSVHR
+211 ALRGVHQ
-223 PVDRDAI
+223 PPDRDAI
-230 AEAHRRLR
+230 EAAHRRLR

-245 QVVLAQRRRERLGV
+245 QVVLAQRRHERLAQ
-259 AAVPRPLRSDGI
+259 AATPRPPSGDG
-271 LDEFDRRLRFGLTG
+271 LLAAFDARIPYALTS
-285 AQQRVGAEIA
+285 AQERVGQEIS
-295 ADLGGDHPM
+295 ADLSGSHPM

-325 QVVDSGAQAA
+325 QVVDAGAQAA
-335 LLAPTEVLA
+335 MLAPTEVLA

-350 LRDHMGSLAETGLLR
+350 IRGLLGPLAESGLL
-365 AGEFGTRI
+365 GSSDIGTRV
-373 AFLSGSQGARQ
+373 AYLSGSQSARQ
-384 RRDEL
+384 RREEL

-402 THALLEESVEFH
+402 THALLEGTVEFA
-414 DLALV
+414 DLGLV

-433 ALTSR
+433 ALAGR
-438 GAQTRPHVLVMTA
+438 GPGDTRPHVLVMTA

-475 PGRGRISTHVVAP
+475 PGRGRIATHVVAP
-488 REHPAHLARAWER
+488 REQPAHLVRAWER
-501 VREEVAQGR
+501 VREEVGGGG

-519 GDDDDVTSSDE
+519 GDDSSAASSDE
-530 IGTGGSAK
+530 IEADPDAS
-538 PSGSDDGPAMSSVI
+538 PDESPLSSVV
-552 DVARALDERWLV
+552 DVTRALSDRWLA
-564 GLRIGILHGRMP
+564 GLRVGMLHGRMP
-576 AEAKDEAMRRFTLPQ
+576 AEDKDEAMRRFTLPR
-591 ESPEAYDLLV
+591 EDPAALDVLV

-607 VGVDVPD
+607 VGVDVPE

-649 VTGADAG
+649 VTAAEPG
-656 SSSRE
+656 SPARE

-668 TTDGFE
+668 TTDGFA

-695 RRSSLRL
+695 KRSSLRL
-702 LEVIRDEHL
+702 LEVIRDEAL
-711 VEEARQAAHDLVADD
+711 VEEARQAAQAIVAED
-726 PDLTRHAVL
+726 PSLTRHAAL
-735 RDRIRLLHDDDRAE
+735 RERVRMLAADDRSD

>member
-1 MARVSLASPASAVA
+1 MPRVSLAAPVSAVA

-58 EHVTVFAEVV
+58 EHVTVLAEVV
-68 SATTRRMQ
+68 SATNRRMQ

-102 WRAER
+102 WRVER

-137 IPDRGA
+137 IPDSGLHLVEESA
-143 GAPEGEAAGDEER
+143 DAESER

-162 AFGDLLIPIYPATAG
+162 AFSDLLIPIYPATAG
-177 LPSWK
+177 LPSWR
-182 IQRTVRLALDSLG
+182 IQQTIRIALDSLG
-195 DIDDPLPA
+195 DVEDPLPPA
-203 ALREDRDL
+203 VRMEKGLLGLSDALRGI
-211 VSLDAALRSVHR
+211 HR
-223 PVDRDAI
+223 PADKDTI
-230 AEAHRRLR
+230 EAAQRRLR

-245 QVVLAQRRRERLGV
+245 QVVLAQRRQERLAQ
-259 AAVPRPLRSDGI
+259 AATPRPAKDSGLLAAFDG
-271 LDEFDRRLRFGLTG
+271 RRPYTLTG
-285 AQQRVGAEIA
+285 AQERVGQEIS
-295 ADLGGDHPM
+295 ADLGDSHPM
-304 QRLIQGD
+304 QRLLQGD

-325 QVVDSGAQAA
+325 QVVDAGAQAA

-350 LRDHMGSLAETGLLR
+350 IRGLLGPLAESGLLGS
-365 AGEFGTRI
+365 ADMGTRV
-373 AFLSGSQGARQ
+373 AYLSGSQSARQ
-384 RRDEL
+384 RREEL

-402 THALLEESVEFH
+402 THALLEDSVEFA
-414 DLALV
+414 DLGLV

-433 ALTSR
+433 ALASR
-438 GAQTRPHVLVMTA
+438 GGDATRPHVLVMTA

-488 REHPAHLARAWER
+488 REQPAHLVRAWDR
-501 VREEVAQGR
+501 VREEVEAGS

-519 GDDDDVTSSDE
+519 GDEGATASSDE
-530 IGTGGSAK
+530 VDADPEAS
-538 PSGSDDGPAMSSVI
+538 PDESPLSSVV
-552 DVARALDERWLV
+552 DVTRALSDRWLA
-564 GLRIGILHGRMP
+564 GLRVGMLHGRMP
-576 AEAKDEAMRRFTLPQ
+576 TEDKDEAMRRFTLPR
-591 ESPEAYDLLV
+591 ESPDALDVLV

-607 VGVDVPD
+607 VGVDVPE

-636 RIARGGGDGLCLL
+636 RIARGGGDGVCLL
-649 VTGADAG
+649 VTAAAPG
-656 SSSRE
+656 SPARE

-668 TTDGFE
+668 TTDGFA
-674 LARVDLEARRE
+674 LARVDLDARRE

-702 LEVIRDEHL
+702 LEVIRDEPL
-711 VEEARQAAHDLVADD
+711 VEEARHAAQAIVSDD
-726 PDLTRHAVL
+726 PALTRHPAL
-735 RDRIRLLHDDDRAE
+735 RERARMLDADDRAD

>member
-1 MARVSLASPASAVA
+1 MARVSLAAPVSAVA

-51 LDSLEVG
+51 LDSLQVG
-58 EHVTVFAEVV
+58 EHVTVLAEVV
-68 SATTRRMQ
+68 SASNRRMQ

-102 WRAER
+102 WRVER

-137 IPDRGA
+137 IPDSGMHLVD
-143 GAPEGEAAGDEER
+143 ESGDADR

-162 AFGDLLIPIYPATAG
+162 AFSDLLIPIYPATAG
-177 LPSWK
+177 LPSWR
-182 IQRTVRLALDSLG
+182 IQQTVRLALDSLA
-195 DIDDPLPA
+195 DVEDPLPP
-203 ALREDRDL
+203 ALRMEKGLLGLAD
-211 VSLDAALRSVHR
+211 ALRGVHR
-223 PVDRDAI
+223 PPDRDAI
-230 AEAHRRLR
+230 EAAHRRLR

-245 QVVLAQRRRERLGV
+245 QVVLAQRRHERLAQ
-259 AAVPRPLRSDGI
+259 AATPRPPSGEGLVGA
-271 LDEFDRRLRFGLTG
+271 FGERIPYALTS
-285 AQQRVGAEIA
+285 AQERVGQEIS
-295 ADLGGDHPM
+295 ADLSGNHPM

-325 QVVDSGAQAA
+325 QVVDAGAQAA
-335 LLAPTEVLA
+335 MLAPTEVLA

-350 LRDHMGSLAETGLLR
+350 IRGLLGPLAESGLL
-365 AGEFGTRI
+365 ASSDIGTRV
-373 AFLSGSQGARQ
+373 AYLSGSQSTRQ
-384 RRDEL
+384 RREEL
-389 AAIASGEAGIVVG
+389 AVIASGEAGIVVG
-402 THALLEESVEFH
+402 THALLEGTVEFA
-414 DLALV
+414 DLGLV

-433 ALTSR
+433 ALASR
-438 GAQTRPHVLVMTA
+438 GPGDTRPHVLVMTA

-475 PGRGRISTHVVAP
+475 PGRGRIATHVVAP
-488 REHPAHLARAWER
+488 REQPAHLVRAWDR
-501 VREEVAQGR
+501 VREEIEGGG

-519 GDDDDVTSSDE
+519 GDDSSAASSDE
-530 IGTGGSAK
+530 IEADPDAS
-538 PSGSDDGPAMSSVI
+538 PDESPLSSVV
-552 DVARALDERWLV
+552 DVTRALSDRWLA
-564 GLRIGILHGRMP
+564 GLRVGMLHGRMP
-576 AEAKDEAMRRFTLPQ
+576 AEDKDEAMRRFTLPRDD
-591 ESPEAYDLLV
+591 PAALDVLV

-607 VGVDVPD
+607 VGVDVPE

-649 VTGADAG
+649 VTAAEPG
-656 SSSRE
+656 SPARE

-668 TTDGFE
+668 TTDGFA

-695 RRSSLRL
+695 KRSSLRL
-702 LEVIRDEHL
+702 LEVIRDEAL
-711 VEEARQAAHDLVADD
+711 VDEARQAAQAIVAED
-726 PDLTRHAVL
+726 PALTRHAAL
-735 RDRIRLLHDDDRAE
+735 RERVRMLAADDRSD

>member
-1 MARVSLASPASAVA
+1 MARVSLAAPVSAIA

-51 LDSLEVG
+51 LDSLQVG
-58 EHVTVFAEVV
+58 EHVTVLAEVV
-68 SATTRRMQ
+68 SATNRRMQ

-102 WRAER
+102 WRVER

-137 IPDRGA
+137 IPDTGLRLV
-143 GAPEGEAAGDEER
+143 GDDADAESDR

-162 AFGDLLIPIYPATAG
+162 AFSDLLIPIYPATAG
-177 LPSWK
+177 LPSWR
-182 IQRTVRLALDSLG
+182 IQQTVRLALDSLV
-195 DIDDPLPA
+195 DIDDPLPP
-203 ALREDRDL
+203 ALRMGKGL
-211 VSLDAALRSVHR
+211 LGLADALKGIHR
-223 PVDRDAI
+223 PPDPGAV
-230 AEAHRRLR
+230 EAARRRLR

-245 QVVLAQRRRERLGV
+245 QVVLAQRRHERLGQD
-259 AAVPRPLRSDGI
+259 ATPRPQTSDG
-271 LDEFDRRLRFGLTG
+271 LLAAFDARMPYALTA
-285 AQQRVGAEIA
+285 AQERVGQEIV
-295 ADLGGDHPM
+295 ADLTDSHPM
-304 QRLIQGD
+304 QRLLQGD

-325 QVVDSGAQAA
+325 QVVDAGGQAA

-350 LRDHMGSLAETGLLR
+350 IRGLLGPLAESGLL
-365 AGEFGTRI
+365 ASGDMGTRV
-373 AFLSGSQGARQ
+373 AYLSGSQSARQ
-384 RRDEL
+384 RREEL
-389 AAIASGEAGIVVG
+389 EAIASGEAGIVVG
-402 THALLEESVEFH
+402 THALLEDTVAFQ
-414 DLALV
+414 DLGLV

-433 ALTSR
+433 ALAGR
-438 GAQTRPHVLVMTA
+438 GPGDTRPHVLVMTA

-475 PGRGRISTHVVAP
+475 PGRGRITTHVVAP
-488 REHPAHLARAWER
+488 REQPAHLVRAWDR
-501 VREEVAQGR
+501 VREEVEGGG

-519 GDDDDVTSSDE
+519 GDDSEAVGSDE
-530 IGTGGSAK
+530 IGADPVANQDES
-538 PSGSDDGPAMSSVI
+538 PLSSVV
-552 DVARALDERWLV
+552 DVIHALSDRWLT
-564 GLRIGILHGRMP
+564 GLRVGMLHGRMP
-576 AEAKDEAMRRFTLPQ
+576 SEDKDEAMRRFTLPRDDPAAL
-591 ESPEAYDLLV
+591 EVLV

-636 RIARGGGDGLCLL
+636 RIARGGGDGLCLM
-649 VTGADAG
+649 VTAAEPG
-656 SSSRE
+656 SPARD

-668 TTDGFE
+668 TTDGFA

-685 GDILGTAQSG
+685 GDILGAAQSG

-702 LEVIRDEHL
+702 LEVIRDEAL
-711 VEEARQAAHDLVADD
+711 VDEAREAAEDVVSED
-726 PDLTRHAVL
+726 PDLARHLAL
-735 RDRIRLLHDDDRAE
+735 RERVRMLSADDRAA